1 MKYNLKQIT
10 INLILLLAI
19 FLVLGSFYLGF
30 IAGPKRAY
38 EEEDRLIV
46 EAMMQQEGYTQAS
59 ILNRFAFDKVYYI
72 TEVELDG
79 SPHIAWFDKELSKV
93 VVDEYVSLDRM
104 FDIADQYA
112 IAHDKI
118 AYGVYEDQL
127 VYVLKTKEFEA
138 FFRASDLQI
147 VYHLGSD
154 F

>member
-1 MKYNLKQIT
+1 MKYNLKQII

-19 FLVLGSFYLGF
+19 FLVLSSFYLGF

-46 EAMMQQEGYTQAS
+46 EAMMKQEGYTQAS
-59 ILNRFAFDKVYYI
+59 ILDRFSFDKVYYI
-72 TEVELDG
+72 TEVEVDG
-79 SPHIAWFDKELSKV
+79 NPQIVWFDKDLSKV
-93 VVDEYVSLDRM
+93 VVDDYLPLDRM
-104 FDIADQYA
+104 YDIADQYA
-112 IAHDKI
+112 LAHNKI